1 MYVFAPLKF
10 FLVAILIWYPDTFL
24 SFFHVTVNFFFPAFT
39 FAVCFLTVT
48 FLTGFTAGFVAV
60 VVAAGFVAV
69 VASDDFVAVVSDLF
83 VYVNSNV
90 LLYPVAVTTMLYVPS
105 AFNASAVVT
114 NVPSSLINFTDP
126 FPDAAYSF
134 PFTDTF

>member
-1 MYVFAPLKF
+1 MYVVAPLKF

-60 VVAAGFVAV
+60 VGFVDSDADYAVESSRLISANILENATSQMMMQSNAYPQV
-69 VASDDFVAVVSDLF
+69 VA
-83 VYVNSNV
+83 N
-90 LLYPVAVTTMLYVPS
+90 LLS
-105 AFNASAVVT
+105 
-114 NVPSSLINFTDP
+114 
-126 FPDAAYSF
+126 
-134 PFTDTF
+134 

>member
-69 VASDDFVAVVSDLF
+69 VVSGALFTVIFTVFVA
-83 VYVNSNV
+83 
-90 LLYPVAVTTMLYVPS
+90 
-105 AFNASAVVT
+105 
-114 NVPSSLINFTDP
+114 SL
-126 FPDAAYSF
+126 
-134 PFTDTF
+134 

>member
-60 VVAAGFVAV
+60 VVVDGFVAV
-69 VASDDFVAVVSDLF
+69 VVVDGLSDLF
-83 VYVNSNV
+83 VVKVNFALNSAYFEFLSVTFNV
-90 LLYPVAVTTMLYVPS
+90 YCPGFTPVALY
-105 AFNASAVVT
+105 F
-114 NVPSSLINFTDP
+114 NVPFSTLTFVKPST
-126 FPDAAYSF
+126 AYSA
-134 PFTDTF
+134 T